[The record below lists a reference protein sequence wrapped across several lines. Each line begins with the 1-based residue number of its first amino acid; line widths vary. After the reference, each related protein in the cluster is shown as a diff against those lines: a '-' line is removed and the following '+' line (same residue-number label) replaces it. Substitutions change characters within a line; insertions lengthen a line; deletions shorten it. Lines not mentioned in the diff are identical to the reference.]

1 VTIRYMTGESRAEE
15 DRRNC
20 PRCDSYRGYVCAEHR
35 EPSYEQL
42 QQRLSEV
49 EAHESALGA
58 DVVRLLREVAEI
70 RQRLVEPTLAHHT
83 TLRELDDAKQQVA
96 DLKFERRFCPS
107 VERWAEVQ
115 SELAAY
121 KERAVVQDDELAKV
135 TRERDAIQQLLAATK
150 HDTDDLVAVVAR
162 LQRDDIARE
171 ERLVVAKALLREA
184 VNAFESDLNVEGL
197 YMALLDGTWF
207 ERAKEVAGD

>member
-1 VTIRYMTGESRAEE
+1 MTIRYMTGESRAEE

-121 KERAVVQDDELAKV
+121 KERAVVQGGELAKV
-135 TRERDAIQQLLAATK
+135 THERDAIQTKLAA
-150 HDTDDLVAVVAR
+150 A
-162 LQRDDIARE
+162 E
-171 ERLVVAKALLREA
+171 ALLREVLA
-184 VNAFESDLNVEGL
+184 TAGFWEYLPKYGIVMTQEWMN
-197 YMALLDGTWF
+197 
-207 ERAKEVAGD
+207 RAKGACGE